1 MEKYIESI
9 DEINLGRRI
18 GGGSCSEVFEME
30 PGIYFKRFCDD
41 YADLDDPINIE
52 FLETI
57 RTISDIDYLPFV
69 IRGKDIYRSSKELFG
84 YSMDEV
90 LALELEDLADDT
102 LVSNLMLG
110 FDGLKYSVRK
120 LSDNH
125 VKTEDIGGD
134 NILFNGDM
142 YLLDLDLSLVDKR
155 FVPDELYEATRRNI
169 FKSLFYAMT
178 SVYFKGQVSDDDYF
192 SYMNRIVDRCSE
204 YANRELKTIG
214 DVRSTYPKVY
224 KKTTMS

>member
-1 MEKYIESI
+1 MERYIESI
-9 DEINLGRRI
+9 DEINLGRKI

-30 PGIYFKRFCDD
+30 PGVYFKRFCED
-41 YADLDDPINIE
+41 YADLSDPINIE
-52 FLETI
+52 FLDTI
-57 RTISDIDYLPFV
+57 RTISGIDYLPFV
-69 IRGKDIYRSSKELFG
+69 IRGKDIYRSRKELFG

-90 LALELEDLADDT
+90 LALELEDLSDDT
-102 LVSNLMLG
+102 LVSDLILG

-155 FVPDELYEATRRNI
+155 YIPDELYEVTRRNI
-169 FKSLFYAMT
+169 FRSLFKRVT
-178 SVYFKGQVSDDDYF
+178 SCNFTGDVSDDDYAY
-192 SYMNRIVDRCSE
+192 YMSSIIDRCSN

-214 DVRSTYPKVY
+214 EVRSNYPKVY
-224 KKTTMS
+224 KKTTMN